1 MRTAFTNA
9 TIWTAVDDPIEGATL
24 LVADGRIVDVGTEV
38 DVDGAEVVDCTGKVI
53 TPGFIECHSHAG
65 VSGEGVWGDM
75 DINEMSESI
84 APHVR
89 MLDAI
94 HPEDLG
100 FLDARRGGITTMGI
114 THGSALAIGGQVAA
128 TKTAGSVADEM
139 VIREPAGMKMALG
152 ENPKRVGETGK
163 RAPQTRMGTAY
174 LARKAFTEAQEY
186 RRDWE
191 HHEALLAAQEAKP
204 LDERTPLRE
213 PKRDLSLET
222 LVRVLDGEFPVR
234 NHSHRMDDMRTAIRL
249 SEEFGY
255 RLVIDHATEAH
266 RMVDELVRREIPLVV
281 GPIAGTRT
289 KRELLN
295 RTPATVGIMVEA
307 GARVAITTD
316 APVNAIW
323 MLRDLV
329 IFCIREGL
337 AEEKALATVT
347 TVPAQILGIDDR
359 VGSLEPG
366 KDADFVVFG
375 GDPWDARNK
384 PEQTWVDGVLA
395 HEGAGPYLP

>member
-1 MRTAFTNA
+1 MRRAFTNA
-9 TIWTAVDDPIEGATL
+9 TIWTAAGDPIEEGTL
-24 LVADGRIVDVGTEV
+24 VVEDGRIVAVGTGV
-38 DVDGAEVVDCTGKVI
+38 DLEGAEVVDCSGKVF
-53 TPGFIECHSHAG
+53 TPGFIDCHSHAG
-65 VSGEGVWGDM
+65 ISGEGTMGDG
-75 DINEMSESI
+75 DVNEMSEPI

-100 FLDARRGGITTMGI
+100 FVDARRGGVTTMGI

-128 TKTAGSVADEM
+128 TKTAGTVADEM
-139 VIREPAGMKMALG
+139 VIREPAGLKMALG
-152 ENPKRVGETGK
+152 ENPKRVGERGK
-163 RAPQTRMGTAY
+163 RAPMTRGGTAY
-174 LARKAFTEAQEY
+174 LARKAFTAAQEY
-186 RRDWE
+186 QRDWD
-191 HHEALLAAQEAKP
+191 HHRELVAAQEAMDP
-204 LDERTPLRE
+204 DERKPVRE

-222 LVRVLDGEFPVR
+222 LARVLDGEFPVR
-234 NHSHRMDDMRTAIRL
+234 NHSHRMDDIRTAIRL

-266 RMVDELVRREIPLVV
+266 RMIDEIVRRDLPLVV
-281 GPIAGTRT
+281 GPIAGTRS

-307 GARVAITTD
+307 GARVAITCD

-323 MLRDLV
+323 MLRDLA

-337 AEEKALATVT
+337 APEKALATVT
-347 TVPAQILGIDDR
+347 TVPAEILGVDDR

-366 KDADFVVFG
+366 KDADFLVFG
-375 GDPWDARNK
+375 GDPWDARHL
-384 PEQTWVDGVLA
+384 PEQTWVDGELVFELT
-395 HEGAGPYLP
+395 GPYLP